1 MGKELI
7 KKWKFRDELKT
18 MAISC
23 IGVKPNTVN
32 KKVNAIFK
40 KYDELISYDEV
51 DKNYYEKKY
60 DQLSIKY
67 NTLKS
72 GIIKYEHFN
81 SKGIILLKDIQ
92 QVEVHGNGVLIILK
106 SGREIKCSKDFEYLL
121 ELF

>member
-1 MGKELI
+1 MENKEI
-7 KKWKFRDELKT
+7 TKWKFREELKR
-18 MAISC
+18 MAVSC

-40 KYDELISYDEV
+40 KYDEIISYDESY
-51 DKNYYEKKY
+51 KNYYEKKY
-60 DQLSIKY
+60 DQLSIRY

-81 SKGIILLKDIQ
+81 SKGIILLRDIQ

-106 SGREIKCSKDFEYLL
+106 SGREIKCSKSFEYLL